1 MSKTMFKNL
10 SEDDIKMISENY
22 KRRFDSNLS
31 VEKIAFELGSKLN
44 VSERTIRKWFKNL
57 NLTEK
62 DSETLLND
70 NDHYKVAKSR
80 VFDKNKKYYL
90 VTWAQNNTPIH
101 KDFFK
106 NLISYSQFLNA
117 ALHVIPGRYKNPTSI
132 FKEADGE
139 FWADELIPFLDATR
153 NDIANNITI
162 FGDIKIQPTAVNPM
176 SDLQGLCYST
186 SCIFGSPKI
195 QLQSIPV
202 LPGNKPRIMLTTG
215 ACTLANYTDSK
226 SGKKGEF
233 HHTYGAVIVE
243 VKNDSKVFF
252 RQITAKKNGDFNDLY
267 FNVSNGV
274 VSKNDTIEAIVYGD
288 IHAGEHDE
296 NLLEVT
302 KNELLEKLTPN
313 HIILHD
319 VFSGSSI
326 NPHESKD
333 PFIQYGKQVHG
344 KDDLLNE
351 INVMFNVLNK
361 FTKYTKSKI
370 VIVRSN
376 HDDFLDRWIKNED
389 WKKLPTMKNSRLYM
403 QFSDRLL
410 SQYEMNPNNV
420 KGIIPEL
427 INEAFPGFITLGL
440 NDSYIVKGFELAI
453 HGNLGVNGA
462 KGSPESFRNLNTK
475 MISAHTHTTFRKD
488 GLLVAGTSTGL
499 RLNYTNGPS
508 SWTQGHVI
516 IDKYGKA
523 QNIIFFDG
531 EFTTFND
538 L

>member
-1 MSKTMFKNL
+1 MSKVMFKNL
-10 SEDDIKMISENY
+10 SDDDKKMISDYYNKRFENN
-22 KRRFDSNLS
+22 SS
-31 VEKIAFELGSKLN
+31 VEKVAFELGSILN
-44 VSERTIRKWFKNL
+44 VSERTIRKWFKILNLIEKDVNL
-57 NLTEK
+57 NLK
-62 DSETLLND
+62 DD
-70 NDHYKVAKSR
+70 NHYKVAQSR
-80 VFDKNKKYYL
+80 VFDKDKKYYL

-106 NLISYSQFLNA
+106 NLIAYSNHLNA

-132 FKEADGE
+132 FHNSDGE
-139 FWADELIPFLDATR
+139 FWSDELIPFLDATR
-153 NDIANNITI
+153 NDIANNITV

-202 LPGNKPRIMLTTG
+202 LPGNKPRVMLTTG
-215 ACTLANYTDSK
+215 ACTIANYTDSK

-243 VKNDSKVFF
+243 VKNEDTIFF

-267 FNVSNGV
+267 WNISNGV
-274 VSKNDTIEAIVYGD
+274 VSRNNRIEAIVYGD

-296 NLLEVT
+296 NLMNVT
-302 KNELLEKLTPN
+302 RKEILDKLTPN
-313 HIILHD
+313 HIVLHD
-319 VFSGSSI
+319 VFSGISI

-333 PFIQYGKQVHG
+333 SFLLYGKQIHG
-344 KDDLLNE
+344 KDDLLKE
-351 INVMFNVLNK
+351 INVMLNVISQFNNYENSNV
-361 FTKYTKSKI
+361 I
-370 VIVRSN
+370 IVRSN
-376 HDDFLDRWIKNED
+376 HDDFLDRWLKNED
-389 WKKLPTMKNSRLYM
+389 WKKLPTLKNSRLYM
-403 QFSDRLL
+403 QLSDRLL
-410 SQYEMNPNNV
+410 SQYEKNPNNI

-427 INEAFPGFITLGL
+427 INESFPRFKTLGL
-440 NDSYIVKGFELAI
+440 NDSYIVKGFELAM

-531 EFTTFND
+531 EFTTME
-538 L
+538 